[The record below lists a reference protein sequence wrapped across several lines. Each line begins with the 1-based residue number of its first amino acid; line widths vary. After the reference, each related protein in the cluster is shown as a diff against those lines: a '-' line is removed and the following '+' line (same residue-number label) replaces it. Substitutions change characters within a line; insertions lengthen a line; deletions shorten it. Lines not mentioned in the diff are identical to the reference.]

1 MSSGKALA
9 IKRINK
15 DMKEIVKS
23 PIEGVG
29 IVSID
34 NGPMKYAVNIRL
46 MQGPYEGYCLQLL
59 LTFTDNYPTRPPKIL
74 IFPNQGISG
83 EYHHHIFPDRNGFKK
98 FCFDLLDNDFMSIS
112 QEHSGWNPSYS
123 ISSLLLQV
131 QNFIADPDLH
141 GHIPPKEKINILMSS
156 MKNYKR
162 VFNIKDGNKENEIIH
177 TWENPYPEMYFK
189 KNDININNK
198 KEEIDIKNTNEEN
211 EAKMKIIKE
220 NLTCFML
227 KLNYMEDPD
236 ILLGYPII
244 QRKGLGKNKIELY
257 PIPEMLTYEG
267 FMSQI
272 GKQASKLD
280 YYFSTNFKSANNEY
294 YNYWVPIYIDKNH
307 YLKNR
312 TAILNSFSIIKYGPR
327 GIKEYDFKP
336 KQIFE
341 ILPIILNKMIIGMF
355 NGQSAI
361 SSAFIRCYFH
371 YVLLFKKLSEEFEY
385 EYISYLNY
393 KLNLIHKN
401 RYNVKKSI
409 IPDIGDFL
417 VLLLF
422 CDRNIYNEKMKVMW
436 NAIYEEF
443 LVRQIYWIFCDN
455 NNKIRTI
462 EEIFKNKDNI
472 KNKNEYKNKFKL
484 IEEELLKECL
494 REGFCN
500 FKGDNKTFVDILKK
514 EGMLDKIAIYLIGIY
529 DIKYKKVNAINEM
542 NNSFNKLFN
551 KSKENIKSQIICDLI
566 KKNKMFYEF
575 FELSTNGK
583 KLYKKNC
590 LKKKMK

>member
-1 MSSGKALA
+1 M
-9 IKRINK
+9 
-15 DMKEIVKS
+15 
-23 PIEGVG
+23 
-29 IVSID
+29 
-34 NGPMKYAVNIRL
+34 
-46 MQGPYEGYCLQLL
+46 
-59 LTFTDNYPTRPPKIL
+59 
-74 IFPNQGISG
+74 
-83 EYHHHIFPDRNGFKK
+83 
-98 FCFDLLDNDFMSIS
+98 
-112 QEHSGWNPSYS
+112 
-123 ISSLLLQV
+123 
-131 QNFIADPDLH
+131 
-141 GHIPPKEKINILMSS
+141 
-156 MKNYKR
+156 
-162 VFNIKDGNKENEIIH
+162 
-177 TWENPYPEMYFK
+177 
-189 KNDININNK
+189 
-198 KEEIDIKNTNEEN
+198 
-211 EAKMKIIKE
+211 
-220 NLTCFML
+220 
-227 KLNYMEDPD
+227 
-236 ILLGYPII
+236 
-244 QRKGLGKNKIELY
+244 
-257 PIPEMLTYEG
+257 
-267 FMSQI
+267 
-272 GKQASKLD
+272 
-280 YYFSTNFKSANNEY
+280 
-294 YNYWVPIYIDKNH
+294 PIYIDKNH

-583 KLYKKNC
+583 KLYKKKLSKKENEIINKLIQNKRNEY
-590 LKKKMK
+590 LKKTVDELLKDEEFLKYVYGGQRGNNLLLITFFAQKKIEEKGFMNVLEKNYGIYLEVDNFIKEMRQKLDEVRSYRQLFDYIGCEFGKNKTDEELIKEAFEKAYLKRYISDNNIYYYD